1 MRKQLQLLTFLL
13 TAFLL
18 TVGFASCGEDWKPQE
33 DPTPVTPTPDPE
45 PEPTPSGETKDPS
58 FTPLHVQGRWF
69 VDENGVRRNLHGF
82 AQTYSPWFNEQG
94 TKWNNFDVSACL
106 KYNKDLVDQILANG
120 WKMDFVRMHMDPY
133 WSNEI
138 PPGVYYVPESDI
150 SYFNFDRFMKYLDE
164 VFIPMAEYFIS
175 KGLYVVMRPP
185 GVCPEQISVG
195 GVYHQY
201 LKKVWTYVA
210 QHPKLRNNG
219 YVMFELANE
228 PVQICNSSGSPVNNW
243 DGSKWDERGRL
254 ITQFMQEIVDEMR
267 RYCDNILLIP
277 GLHYQMLYSTFEK
290 YPLKGNNIGYAVH
303 CYPGWYN
310 SGQGGNQKLST
321 DVRNCD
327 YSSFKSGWDNEIMSI
342 GKKAPIVV
350 TEMDW
355 GPKKYSPSHLDSNGN
370 EAFDQRWSFGFA
382 YTGTTGG
389 NEFGANFMSVC
400 DESCNIS
407 WLLFTGPDILAKYND
422 KLPNGNTFLTDPQA
436 CPRPVYRQY
445 LYYASSKYNE
455 MINQPDYGK

>member
-1 MRKQLQLLTFLL
+1 MRKQLKTLTFLL
-13 TAFLL
+13 AAFLL

-33 DPTPVTPTPDPE
+33 DPTPVTPTPEPE
-45 PEPTPSGETKDPS
+45 PEPTPSSETKDPS

-94 TKWNNFDVSACL
+94 TKWNNYDVSACL
-106 KYNKDLVDQILANG
+106 SYNKGLVDKMIEKG

-133 WSNEI
+133 WSNT
-138 PPGVYYVPESDI
+138 PGVHTTGENDI
-150 SYFNFDRFMKYLDE
+150 SAFDFDRFMKYLDE

-185 GVCPEQISVG
+185 GVCPEQISIG

-210 QHPKLRNNG
+210 QHPKLNKNG

-228 PVQICNSSGSPVNNW
+228 PVQICNSSGVAVDNW
-243 DGSKWDERGRL
+243 DWTKKDERGRL

-290 YPLKGNNIGYAVH
+290 YPVKGDNIGYAVH

-310 SGQGGNQKLST
+310 SGYDKEV
-321 DVRNCD
+321 DVVYD
-327 YSSFKSGWDNEIMSI
+327 KFKEGWDNEIMPI
-342 GKKAPIVV
+342 GRKAPIIV

-355 GPKKYSPSHLDSNGN
+355 APEKYNASWGKAITGVAGANG
-370 EAFDQRWSFGFA
+370 
-382 YTGTTGG
+382 
-389 NEFGANFMSVC
+389 FGANFIRVA

-407 WLLFTGPDILAKYND
+407 WLLFTGPEWLAQYND
-422 KLPNGNTFLTDPQA
+422 NAPDGNTFLTDPQA